1 MKPTTALHWRIAK
14 LLTVVGTLASNWW
27 LLVPWLSGIVD
38 PRLGLFSDLE
48 VAGAAHSSLFRGLD
62 LLAASSF
69 LVALLLRWPS
79 MPGLVRRPEFS
90 FLIAFCVAEMMGA
103 LSPYVCAESTYAT
116 CRQLEWHLQLPGRH
130 YLHIVAGVA
139 EFFFLT
145 VAAWL
150 MFKRTRTSR
159 DVTARSARAVIWI
172 LGFAYPAL
180 AVVYLADRFGA
191 FVEPVFVLTFCA
203 VVALEVFERP
213 LTSTGQAPVS
223 GMLGN

>member
-1 MKPTTALHWRIAK
+1 VRAVTLLRWRVAKALVA
-14 LLTVVGTLASNWW
+14 LGVLASNWW
-27 LLVPWLSGIVD
+27 LLVPWLSGIAD

-48 VAGAAHSSLFRGLD
+48 VPGAPYSSLFRGLD

-69 LVALLLRWPS
+69 LVALLLRGPS
-79 MPGLVRRPEFS
+79 VSGLVRRPEFS

-103 LSPYVCAESTYAT
+103 MSPYACAESTYAT

-130 YLHIVAGVA
+130 YLHIVAGIA

-150 MFKRTRTSR
+150 MMKRTRGR
-159 DVTARSARAVIWI
+159 REAFARASRVVIWV

-203 VVALEVFERP
+203 VVALEVFQLPLVADGREQRP
-213 LTSTGQAPVS
+213 TT
-223 GMLGN
+223 LGN